1 MIVWKH
7 KDAKACPECLVGCAN
22 VQSMAGMWWVAPP
35 PIMPGENLK
44 WFEAAN
50 GWSVAIYG
58 EPEIESLI
66 RELPWSM
73 RLVVQDGRKRDW
85 VIPAI
90 LGPDGTPVV
99 SRVRRLVDGK
109 WIREDCDERQ
119 TAAVEACESF
129 RHAELDHDAQTFA
142 ILSVLECTLHC
153 DATTLGVL
161 GLVDD
166 VLVYQGLRCA
176 SGLINHGG

>member
-22 VQSMAGMWWVAPP
+22 VQSMAGMWWVAAP
-35 PIMPGENLK
+35 PIMPMDNLK

-50 GWSVAIYG
+50 GWSVAISG

-90 LGPDGTPVV
+90 LGPQPLKHANRSAMQSLTTM
-99 SRVRRLVDGK
+99 RRRSLFYPCLNAPCIVM
-109 WIREDCDERQ
+109 
-119 TAAVEACESF
+119 
-129 RHAELDHDAQTFA
+129 LPP
-142 ILSVLECTLHC
+142 
-153 DATTLGVL
+153 
-161 GLVDD
+161 
-166 VLVYQGLRCA
+166 
-176 SGLINHGG
+176 